1 MTKFK
6 TVPAYYLEIG
16 YNLLTNYEFT
26 YALCSIQCFIIS
38 FIGLYTR
45 KKEKKRK
52 THILDCKQTERRREN
67 FIFGESKKIQKREID
82 EKNILPH
89 KPHLEGK

>member
-38 FIGLYTR
+38 FIGSVYE
-45 KKEKKRK
+45 KEKKNTYSIVHTGR
-52 THILDCKQTERRREN
+52 QTN
-67 FIFGESKKIQKREID
+67 
-82 EKNILPH
+82 
-89 KPHLEGK
+89 